1 MRTVSAGWPVRWT
14 GEHMPASVIVAERI
28 SDEGM
33 ATLRA
38 SLDVTEAFDIDRES
52 LLSAIGGYDA
62 LVIRSL
68 TRVDRELLERGEK
81 LRVVGRAGVG
91 VDNIDIELATTR
103 GVMVVNAPE
112 ANIVSAAEHTMAFM
126 LALARDLP
134 RADRELR
141 SGAWPEAKPRGV
153 ELLGKT
159 LGIVGL
165 GRVGSAVA
173 VRAASFGMKIVAYDP
188 YISDDRFR
196 MFGAERIYSLDDL
209 MSRSDYVSLHTPRTE
224 ETYGMIGERE
234 LSLARAGVR
243 VINCARGG
251 IVNEGALAAAL
262 DSGRVAAAGVDV
274 FENEPVTDHPLFG
287 HEHVLVTPHLGGSTE
302 EAQARVGATV
312 AEQVILALE
321 GELPRYALNIP
332 LTDTETLSR
341 VRPFMPLTEALGSAF
356 TQIFGLPT
364 AGVEIRYAG
373 EIGRYRTELA
383 TLAFLKGLLT
393 PVEGDQVNLVNG
405 RHLAEEKGIE
415 FTESRATDAA
425 SYTSLVTVSGSDGA
439 GGTLSATLLA
449 PGSVRLTEIDGFEVD
464 VAPSGTLLVAWFDG
478 SAVERPGIVGRV
490 GTMLGEAGVNIK
502 RMEVG
507 REVVRDRAIMVISV
521 AGEPPENAVQMLGEH
536 PGAIDVKLVSIGP
549 RE

>member
-1 MRTVSAGWPVRWT
+1 MNAR
-14 GEHMPASVIVAERI
+14 VIVAERI

-38 SLDVTEAFDIDRES
+38 SLDVTEAFDIPRDA
-52 LLSAIGGYDA
+52 LLSAVGDYDA

-68 TRVDRELLERGEK
+68 TRVDRELLERGER

-91 VDNIDIELATTR
+91 VDNIDIELATAR

-112 ANIVSAAEHTMAFM
+112 SNIVSAAEHTMAFM

-141 SGAWPEAKPRGV
+141 AGVWPEAKPRGV

-173 VRAASFGMKIVAYDP
+173 VRAASFGMKIIAYDP
-188 YISDDRFR
+188 YISDERFR
-196 MFGAERIYSLDDL
+196 TFGADKAGSLDEL
-209 MSRSDYVSLHTPRTE
+209 MSNSDYVSLHTPKTD

-234 LSLARAGVR
+234 LALARDGVR

-251 IVNEGALAAAL
+251 IISEEALEAAL
-262 DSGRVAAAGVDV
+262 DSGKVAAAGVDV
-274 FENEPVTDHPLFG
+274 FENEPVTDHRLFR
-287 HEHVLVTPHLGGSTE
+287 HEQALVTPHLGGSTE

-312 AEQVILALE
+312 AEQVIQALD
-321 GELPRYALNIP
+321 GELPRYALNVP

-341 VRPFMPLTEALGSAF
+341 VQPFMPLTEALGSAF
-356 TQIFGLPT
+356 TQLFGLPT

-373 EIGRYRTELA
+373 EVARYRTELP
-383 TLAFLKGLLT
+383 TLAFLKGLLS

-405 RHLAEEKGIE
+405 RYLAEERGID
-415 FTESRATDAA
+415 FTEARTTDSE
-425 SYTSLVTVSGSDGA
+425 SYTSLVTVSGSDGE
-439 GGTLSATLLA
+439 GGTLSATLMA
-449 PGSVRLTEIDGFEVD
+449 PDNVRFTEIGGFEVD
-464 VAPSGTLLVAWFDG
+464 VAPSGSMIVAWFDG

-490 GTMLGEAGVNIK
+490 GTMLGAAGVNIS

-507 REVVRDRAIMVISV
+507 KEVLRDRAIMVMSV
-521 AGEPPENAVQMLGEH
+521 AGEVPGSAIEMLRGH
-536 PGAIDVKLVSIGP
+536 PGAVDVRLVHLGP
-549 RE
+549 SS